1 MARAT
6 RIPTGF
12 SFRHKFEE
20 LPLFWLC
27 TGGEAWRGARLD
39 GEFEISADGPSD
51 WWISDLWL
59 SLDNGKIGGAAK
71 GTLVN
76 LSADDDERFYLLVL
90 DAIDHKYA
98 SYIEERIADDV
109 TEAPIVRLVA

>member
-6 RIPTGF
+6 QIPTGF

-20 LPLFWLC
+20 LPLFWLY

-39 GEFEISADGPSD
+39 GEFEISADGPGD
-51 WWISDLWL
+51 WWISDLWI
-59 SLDNGKIGGAAK
+59 SLDNGKIGPEAK
-71 GTLVN
+71 GSLVN
-76 LSADDDERFYLLVL
+76 LNADDDERFYLLVL

-98 SYIEERIADDV
+98 SYIEERIAD
-109 TEAPIVRLVA
+109 EMPAAPMLSLVA